1 MARPVG
7 MVPIGEAWP
16 ILEEVIIHQ
25 RDSLQLAE
33 LALNSLML
41 TDDERERVLRAMARI
56 VQSVPTTLE
65 DVVRVLDAQ

>member
-7 MVPIGEAWP
+7 EVPIGEAWP
-16 ILEEVIIHQ
+16 ILEAIILHQ
-25 RDSLQLAE
+25 RDSLQLAQ
-33 LALNSLML
+33 LALFSLML
-41 TDDERERVLRAMARI
+41 TDDERERVLWAMARI